1 MKLKRFVRDF
11 MIAGLIVAASANL
24 ALAATVDESAICA
37 LIRELQGVFRIL
49 RTLAFVGAAFMM
61 ATWAWDFIKGGE
73 VKWDSVKDRGVA
85 LLVGF
90 IMLFAVGAILTFAM
104 AGNLPGVS
112 CDITTG
118 W

>member
-24 ALAATVDESAICA
+24 ALAAQVDESAICA
-37 LIRELQGVFRIL
+37 LINELQGVFRIL
-49 RTLAFVGAAFMM
+49 RTLAFIGAAFMIAM
-61 ATWAWDFIKGGE
+61 WAWDFIAGGDPKLTEIKKKGL
-73 VKWDSVKDRGVA
+73 A

-90 IMLFAVGAILTFAM
+90 VMLFAVGAILTFAM

-112 CDITTG
+112 CDITRG